1 VSTFNLERYLAAL
14 HFAAR
19 RHADQKMP
27 AGPDGQA
34 PPYVVHVVSVTAEVI
49 AVLPTLSGSI
59 DADLAVACALLH
71 DTVEDTAESHAD
83 KLGLADE
90 IEHAFGRGVRDGVW
104 ALSKFKTLPD
114 GTEVDKPAQIADSL
128 RRICEQPH
136 AVWAVKLA
144 DRITNLAPP
153 PSKWDRAKCER
164 YQAEAQQIRDTLG
177 AGCPPLAD
185 RLRARIAAYPASWN
199 R

>member
-1 VSTFNLERYLAAL
+1 MSTFDLERYLAAL
-14 HFAAR
+14 RFAAR
-19 RHADQKMP
+19 RHGDQRMP
-27 AGPDGQA
+27 VGPDGLA

-49 AVLPTLSGSI
+49 AVLPTVSGSI
-59 DADLAVACALLH
+59 DPDLAVTCALLH
-71 DTVEDTAESHAD
+71 DTVEDTAASPAD
-83 KLGLADE
+83 KLALGDE
-90 IEHAFGRGVRDGVW
+90 IETAFGRAVRDGVW

-114 GTEVDKPAQIADSL
+114 GTQLDKPAQIADSL
-128 RRICEQPH
+128 RRIGEQPH

-164 YQAEAQQIRDTLG
+164 YQAEAQQILDTLG

-185 RLRARIAAYPASWN
+185 RLRARIEAYPASWN

>member
-1 VSTFNLERYLAAL
+1 MRTFDLDRYLAAL

-19 RHADQKMP
+19 RHRDQKMP
-27 AGPDGQA
+27 AGPDGLA

-49 AVLPTLSGSI
+49 AVLPALSGSI

-71 DTVEDTAESHAD
+71 DTVEDTAESAAD
-83 KLGLADE
+83 QVALADE
-90 IEHAFGRGVRDGVW
+90 IEQAFGRDVRQGVW

-114 GTEVDKPAQIADSL
+114 GTVLDKPAQIADSL
-128 RRICEQPH
+128 RRIREQPH

-153 PSKWDRAKCER
+153 PNKWDRAKCER
-164 YQAEAQQIRDTLG
+164 YQREAQLILDTLG

-185 RLRARIAAYPASWN
+185 RLRARIEAYPASWN

>member
-1 VSTFNLERYLAAL
+1 MTFTLERYLAAL
-14 HFAAR
+14 RFAAR
-19 RHADQKMP
+19 RHGDQKMP
-27 AGPDGQA
+27 AGPDGLA

-49 AVLPTLSGSI
+49 AVLPASI

-71 DTVEDTAESHAD
+71 DTVEDTAESAAD
-83 KLGLADE
+83 KQALGDE
-90 IEHAFGRGVRDGVW
+90 IEREFGRPVRDGVW

-114 GTEVDKPAQIADSL
+114 GTPLDKPAQIADSL
-128 RRICEQPH
+128 NRILQQPH

-153 PSKWDRAKCER
+153 PARWDRAKCER
-164 YQAEAQQIRDTLG
+164 YQAEAQQILDTLG
-177 AGCPPLAD
+177 AGCPPLAA
-185 RLRARIAAYPASWN
+185 RLRARIEAYPASWN

>member
-1 VSTFNLERYLAAL
+1 MSAFDLERYLAAL
-14 HFAAR
+14 RFAAR
-19 RHADQKMP
+19 RHGDQRMP
-27 AGPDGQA
+27 AGPDGLA

-49 AVLPTLSGSI
+49 AVLPGSI

-71 DTVEDTAESHAD
+71 DTVEDTAESHAE
-83 KLGLADE
+83 KLALGDE
-90 IEHAFGRGVRDGVW
+90 IERAFGRDVRDGVW

-114 GTEVDKPAQIADSL
+114 GTPVDKPAQIADSL
-128 RRICEQPH
+128 RRIREQPH

-164 YQAEAQQIRDTLG
+164 YQAEAQQILDTLG

-185 RLRARIAAYPASWN
+185 RLRARIEAYPASWN

>member
-1 VSTFNLERYLAAL
+1 MTFSLERYLAAL
-14 HFAAR
+14 RFAAR
-19 RHADQKMP
+19 RHGDQKMP
-27 AGPDGQA
+27 AGRDGLA

-49 AVLPTLSGSI
+49 AVLPANI

-71 DTVEDTAESHAD
+71 DTVEDTAESLAD
-83 KLGLADE
+83 KHALADE
-90 IEHAFGRGVRDGVW
+90 IEREFGRPVRDGVW

-114 GTEVDKPAQIADSL
+114 GTPQDKPAQIADSL
-128 RRICEQPH
+128 RRIREQPH

-153 PSKWDRAKCER
+153 PVKWDRAKCER
-164 YQAEAQQIRDTLG
+164 YQAEAQQILDTLG

-185 RLRARIAAYPASWN
+185 RLRTRIAAYPASW
-199 R
+199 

>member
-1 VSTFNLERYLAAL
+1 
-14 HFAAR
+14 
-19 RHADQKMP
+19 MP
-27 AGPDGQA
+27 AGPDGLA

-49 AVLPTLSGSI
+49 AVLPTSI

-71 DTVEDTAESHAD
+71 DTVEDTAESHAE
-83 KLGLADE
+83 KAALGDD
-90 IEHAFGRGVRDGVW
+90 IEQAFGRDVRDGVW
-104 ALSKFKTLPD
+104 ALSKFKTLAD
-114 GTEVDKPAQIADSL
+114 GTVLDKPAQIADSL
-128 RRICEQPH
+128 RRIREQPH

-164 YQAEAQQIRDTLG
+164 YQAEAQQILDTLG

-185 RLRARIAAYPASWN
+185 RLRARIEAYPASWN